1 MKHLLNLYDTL
12 EALEKRKAMYLG
24 NDYTFR
30 SLDNFVTGFIMAA
43 QDVQLEKPQFP
54 NFTYFN
60 TWIIGHLDQHYG
72 LSGGWHWQIHNRNL
86 NDDQKAFQEFFY
98 FLDLFKNSKV
108 TSQIL
113 VLDQQAIQFNIEI
126 YVKHYSKAEVKE
138 EFFEKKPFKIR
149 WIQISNS
156 TTVWIEFLD
165 KNSDSISERWY
176 LNQADATNALEQEFG
191 KLKND
196 WLKERD
202 SEI

>member
-1 MKHLLNLYDTL
+1 MKHLLNLYDIL

-24 NDYTFR
+24 NDYTFS

-43 QDVQLEKPQFP
+43 QDGQLEKPQFP
-54 NFTYFN
+54 NFTYFG
-60 TWIIGHLDQHYG
+60 TWIIGHLDQYYG

-98 FLDLFKNSKV
+98 FLDIFKNSKV
-108 TSQIL
+108 TSKIL
-113 VLDQQAIQFNIEI
+113 VVDQQAIQFSIDSQ
-126 YVKHYSKAEVKE
+126 VSHYSVNEKKHELV
-138 EFFEKKPFKIR
+138 EKKPFKIR

-165 KNSDSISERWY
+165 KNSDSISEHWY

-191 KLKND
+191 RLKND
-196 WLKERD
+196 WIKERE